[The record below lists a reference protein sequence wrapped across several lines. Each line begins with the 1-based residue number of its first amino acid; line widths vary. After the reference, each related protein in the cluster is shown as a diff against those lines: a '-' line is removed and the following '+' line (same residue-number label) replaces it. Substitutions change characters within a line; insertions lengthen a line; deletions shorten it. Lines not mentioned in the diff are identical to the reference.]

1 MEYLATVPC
10 ITIETI
16 NHIEEYDSSFS
27 KNMAKPTLRRA
38 VKMLLEGRPLM
49 APPYLSDEYRPF
61 NNLEQLMLNDQSH
74 VNYHIMEAIRQMI
87 RETSAPAY
95 MLSEGEV
102 FFLFNRA
109 YAIVAH
115 AMKNTHPD
123 LHLRKYIFADDA
135 HCSTQSEVD
144 LLLFRLKLPMAYC
157 ILKSIRYHIG
167 GGALGK
173 YDRLFEDME
182 RFLDNELPRR
192 FFQLMNIGTEVWH
205 ENENENSIEYWK
217 SQLAEKDDTELD
229 VDKERNASQEPEQD
243 MKSTEDTEITDSTES
258 ANNQN
263 ITEKRGKGR
272 AMHHLFKPDVT
283 QELSELFTKQITSIL
298 ANTTFKQDS
307 ERREIIYVELRKF
320 AKEHHEHLLKVSKAS
335 FVRFLTSECKL
346 LPANDKGYNIKN
358 YENDVVVHV
367 SIINKYISK
376 DK

>member
-1 MEYLATVPC
+1 
-10 ITIETI
+10 
-16 NHIEEYDSSFS
+16 
-27 KNMAKPTLRRA
+27 
-38 VKMLLEGRPLM
+38 
-49 APPYLSDEYRPF
+49 
-61 NNLEQLMLNDQSH
+61 
-74 VNYHIMEAIRQMI
+74 
-87 RETSAPAY
+87 
-95 MLSEGEV
+95 
-102 FFLFNRA
+102 
-109 YAIVAH
+109 
-115 AMKNTHPD
+115 
-123 LHLRKYIFADDA
+123 
-135 HCSTQSEVD
+135 
-144 LLLFRLKLPMAYC
+144 MAYC
-157 ILKSIRYHIG
+157 ILKSILYYIG

-229 VDKERNASQEPEQD
+229 EDKERNDSQEPEQD

-307 ERREIIYVELRKF
+307 ERRKIIYVELRKF
-320 AKEHHEHLLKVSKAS
+320 AKEHREHLLRVSKAS
-335 FVRFLTSECKL
+335 FVRFLTSECRL
-346 LPANDKGYNIKN
+346 LPADDKGHNIKN
-358 YENDVVVHV
+358 YENYVEDYV
-367 SIINKYISK
+367 SQINKPIHK